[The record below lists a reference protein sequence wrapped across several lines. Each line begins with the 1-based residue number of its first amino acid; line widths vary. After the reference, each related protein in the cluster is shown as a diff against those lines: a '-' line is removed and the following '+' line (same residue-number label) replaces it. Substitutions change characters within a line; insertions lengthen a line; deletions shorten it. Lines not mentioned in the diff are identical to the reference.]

1 MKEKVESKLKEIADC
16 ICKKINDKPV
26 DYIGGL
32 YDGEFGPLLFLYYYA
47 KYIDNSLD
55 KIVESYTENLVNNIN
70 SINRHTFCSGLSGI
84 LYLFELLREE
94 EFIDIDLNDVEKIFD
109 NYMIQA
115 IKGDISNKNFDLL
128 HGSLGVLIYFLK
140 KNTNKNLISNFI
152 DKLFE
157 AGEINN
163 INHTVKWKS
172 AINIENKFIYNIS
185 LSHGMSGI
193 ALFLSRAIEKNISVN
208 KTMFEGIINYL
219 LSQEMDHNLY
229 GSCFPSFSI
238 EHPNP
243 ETLKSRLGWCY
254 GDLGIGYTIWFAGK
268 INNQKKWQEKGL
280 GILLKTTERKPS
292 EEESVV
298 DAGICHGSAG
308 IAMFYKKIYDE
319 TNHEEFK
326 YAYTDWINKTLKLGI
341 FSNGL
346 AGYKS
351 QTNEEWVCDSSLL
364 SGISGIGL
372 VLISYLFNDKQKWD
386 QLFLL

>member
-16 ICKKINDKPV
+16 ICEKINDKPV

-55 KIVESYTENLVNNIN
+55 EIVESYTENLVNNIN

-94 EFIDIDLNDVEKIFD
+94 EFIDIDLDDVEKIFD
-109 NYMIQA
+109 NYMIQS
-115 IKGDISNKNFDLL
+115 IKEDISNKNFDFL

-140 KNTNKNLISNFI
+140 KNTNKNLILNFI

-157 AGEINN
+157 SGEINKPDN
-163 INHTVKWKS
+163 MVKWKS
-172 AINIENKFIYNIS
+172 NINIENRFIYNIS

-193 ALFLSRAIEKNISVN
+193 LLFLSRAIEKNIPVN
-208 KTMFEGIINYL
+208 KTMYEGTINYIL
-219 LSQEMDHNLY
+219 AQEMDYNHY
-229 GSCFPSFSI
+229 GSYFPSFSI
-238 EHPNP
+238 EHANI
-243 ETLKSRLGWCY
+243 ETFKSRLGWCY
-254 GDLGIGYTIWFAGK
+254 GDLGIGYAIWFAGK
-268 INNQKKWQEKGL
+268 VNNEKKWQKKGL
-280 GILLKTTERKPS
+280 DILLKTTERKPLT
-292 EEESVV
+292 EESVV

-319 TNHEEFK
+319 TCQEEFK
-326 YAYTDWINKTLKLGI
+326 YAYMDWIKETLRLDT
-341 FSNGL
+341 FPNGL

-351 QTNEEWVCDSSLL
+351 LMSEDWVCDYSLL
-364 SGISGIGL
+364 TGISGIGL
-372 VLISYLFNDKQKWD
+372 ILISHLLNDNQKWD